1 MGGAALS
8 DLVRFVIEALQ
19 ALYWLIILR
28 WAMSVFRPQRP
39 PRWFVTLEWWAE
51 RLTEWLLAPV
61 RRVLPATGALDLA
74 PVVAII
80 GLWIVQQVLYAVF
93 LSQ

>member
-1 MGGAALS
+1 MN
-8 DLVRFVIEALQ
+8 DVIRFVIEVLQ

-39 PRWFVTLEWWAE
+39 PRWFSTLEWWAE

-80 GLWIVQQVLYAVF
+80 GLWILQQVLSLF
-93 LSQ
+93 LVA

>member
-1 MGGAALS
+1 VS
-8 DLVRFVIEALQ
+8 DLVRFVIEALE

-74 PVVAII
+74 PIVAII
-80 GLWIVQQVLYAVF
+80 GLWIVQQVLGAVF

>member
-1 MGGAALS
+1 MS

>member
-1 MGGAALS
+1 MS
-8 DLVRFVIEALQ
+8 DLLRLVIEALQ

-39 PRWFVTLEWWAE
+39 PTWFVTLEWWAE

-80 GLWIVQQVLYAVF
+80 GLWIVQQVLSLF
-93 LSQ
+93 LPA

>member
-1 MGGAALS
+1 MPGGPWMN
-8 DLVRFVIEALQ
+8 DLIRFVIEVLQ

-28 WAMSVFRPQRP
+28 WAVSVFRPQRP

-51 RLTEWLLAPV
+51 RLTEWLLGPV

-80 GLWIVQQVLYAVF
+80 GLWIVQQVLSLF
-93 LSQ
+93 LVA

>member
-1 MGGAALS
+1 MS
-8 DLVRFVIEALQ
+8 DHVRFVIEALQ